1 MGMDLNGSSW
11 MTSTVNYV
19 RPSTS
24 HTVMYWL
31 RVDSTSGTRRTVGNT
46 GAWEARAAGTTL
58 TSDYLQSGS
67 LNTVTLT
74 TGVLHHV
81 AFVQDVPNTDRFA
94 YLDGVLVDSI
104 LGASFAGQ
112 QTGLLNIGV
121 SPGGAGQGWNGVI
134 EDFRV
139 YDRVMTLAEIQTIAA
154 CKGTDGFTAD
164 INLRF
169 RMDEGVDAAAV
180 ADLINQAQ
188 VAPANCPTVSG
199 SPVYNYDT
207 GVKYRR
213 VA

>member
-11 MTSTVNYV
+11 QTSTVNYV
-19 RPSTS
+19 RPSS
-24 HTVMYWL
+24 DHTVMFWL
-31 RVDSTSGTRRTVGNT
+31 RVDSTTGTRRPAGNT
-46 GAWEARAAGTTL
+46 GAWESRAAGTTL
-58 TSDYLQSGS
+58 TSDYLQSGT

-81 AFVQDVPNTDRFA
+81 AFVQDVTNTDRFG
-94 YLDGVLVDSI
+94 YLDGALVSSV
-104 LGASFAGQ
+104 LGATFPGQ

-139 YDRVMTLAEIQTIAA
+139 YDRAMTLGEIQTIFA
-154 CKGTDGFTAD
+154 CKGTDGFTSD

-180 ADLINQAQ
+180 ASLINQAQ
-188 VAPANCPTVSG
+188 VAPANCPTTSG
-199 SPVYNYDT
+199 APVYNYDT
-207 GVKYRR
+207 GVKFRR
-213 VA
+213 AA